1 MDTAQRRKKGVM
13 AMTQVVVDPA
23 LRAKLNGLA
32 DKVELLDESGE
43 TLAYCLPAAEYNRLL
58 YASVKIPF
66 TDEEIERRLQEKGG
80 RSLAEILA
88 DFEKQ

>member
-1 MDTAQRRKKGVM
+1 
-13 AMTQVVVDPA
+13 MTQVVVDQA

-32 DKVELLDESGE
+32 DHVELLDESGE
-43 TLAYCLPAAEYNRLL
+43 TLGYCLSAAEYNRLL

-66 TDEEIERRLQEKGG
+66 SDEEIAQRMQEKGG

-88 DFEKQ
+88 DLEKQ

>member
-1 MDTAQRRKKGVM
+1 
-13 AMTQVVVDPA
+13 MTQVVVDPA

-32 DKVELLDESGE
+32 SEVELLDESGE
-43 TLAYCLPAAEYNRLL
+43 TLGYCLPLTEYNRLL

-66 TDEEIERRLQEKGG
+66 SEEEIARRRQEKGG

-88 DFEKQ
+88 DLRKQ